1 MRKTKTKI
9 VVYFVLMILILNSI
23 LIVDSKKVQA
33 MKPYFTLVAKFN
45 EYFDYLADYLNLK

>member
-33 MKPYFTLVAKFN
+33 MKP
-45 EYFDYLADYLNLK
+45 